1 MDAIYF
7 EKNGQ
12 KKLVAS
18 TADQG
23 RIMVDQQLDIALNE
37 AGSMEFSL
45 PITSP
50 ALSEIS
56 FLNGEVTFERSG
68 IELFRGELH
77 GNTENMLRTGSFK
90 AKGALSYLEGLQMD
104 PYEYAGSVEGYFKML
119 LNSYNS
125 RASDWRKIQPG
136 IVTVEDANDYI
147 VRSNSG
153 RVNYLKLLQEKLV
166 DRLGGYLWLRV
177 VNGVKYLDYLA
188 EINLFTGQDVRYGQ
202 NIVDIE
208 QGIEYQD
215 VYTVLIPEGKEDE
228 ETGKKLSVES
238 VNNGSPYVIN
248 QAALAVYGRRE
259 TVVSFP
265 DVTVAE
271 NLLTKTQKALAS
283 YANPVKNIRVK
294 AVDMA
299 MWTDAEC
306 FRLGQSVYTK
316 SEYHGIQDVYI
327 LSKMQIRSLQ
337 PEAEVLELGDL
348 RRTYTQIINKKV
360 NAVDDDLQ
368 ELKDRFNQ
376 QDITADSVKSITLTA
391 DTYVFKYDSTG
402 SLTGAT
408 EANLLARAQNVTIDR
423 WQYKNDSGTWV
434 DYPDTEDNSSIKG
447 NSLKVK
453 PNHPVFFGDAAHIK
467 ILSNKEDVYDTLTIT
482 KLRDGSDGDGIG
494 GLSVILGNEAQTIAC
509 DSIGAVL
516 EEVTAEIPFAG
527 YVGTT
532 QVPCE
537 CTVGTLPAGVT
548 LSRNQASASGTEG
561 QVWFRFAAGATL
573 GGKPNGTIPLTFTL
587 SERKVQ
593 KQFSWSKSCTG
604 DKGDKGDPGEK
615 GEPGTSGKTLYTWIK
630 YADTP
635 TSGMSDNPD
644 GKAYIGI
651 AYNKETQT
659 ESTNYSDYT
668 WSKTEGKQGV
678 PGEPGEDGTTTYTWI
693 KYADDATG
701 KNMSDNP
708 EGKEYIGMAY
718 NKTTQ
723 TESSNASDYTW
734 SKFRGDD
741 GVPGRT
747 YILESDVQVV
757 KKGANDVLS
766 PKSITFSAYYRDG
779 DTAARTAYA
788 GRFRIY
794 ESTTDTSTWSLKY
807 QSSSNQ
813 SSKTH
818 TISASTVKYIKCVL
832 YAAGGTTTE
841 ITSIIVNVIE
851 DAEGAVDK
859 IDKMLTQKEIFNRL
873 TNNGEAQGIYYDES
887 TGDLYINATYIV
899 SGILASIGGES
910 WINLED
916 GTFQL
921 KNGLL
926 DSVNILGSIN
936 IKSVYGLVFE
946 LISAY
951 QSAGSSPLLVLIDPD
966 QVIDGGLWFKNIE
979 TFFENEVDFS
989 GNTYFSNLAT
999 HTSPVIPKAGSY
1011 VHTAK
1016 GTSGSTGYVKAARIK
1031 ITATYRNTPIILH
1044 VLQRGAPETILS
1056 IWFKN
1061 EGSTDPALQAFTHE
1075 GLYPAY
1081 LVKSST
1087 STWDLYIKKTEAY
1100 DSICISQYYI
1110 SPHQADG
1117 LTVTWTDTHASSLP
1131 SGYVTSA
1138 VYSPGDSGWITIR
1151 SFLNSFAQASTS
1163 WTSTCKYRKIGNRV
1177 QVKGCVKS
1185 PSSWGG
1191 GYTAVFQLPSGY
1203 RPASRKYA
1211 LSPVSGSRIARIYAD
1226 TTGNIYVEWV
1236 KAIADAAAVS
1246 GSLDWIQIDI
1256 DFLVD

>member
-18 TADQG
+18 NADQE

-90 AKGALSYLEGLQMD
+90 TKGALSYLEGLQMD

-153 RVNYLKLLQEKLV
+153 RVNYLKLLREKLV

-188 EINLFTGQDVRYGQ
+188 EINLFTGQDVRYGK

-423 WQYKNDSGTWV
+423 WQYKTDSGTWV
-434 DYPDTEDNSSIKG
+434 DYPR
-447 NSLKVK
+447 
-453 PNHPVFFGDAAHIK
+453 
-467 ILSNKEDVYDTLTIT
+467 Y
-482 KLRDGSDGDGIG
+482 
-494 GLSVILGNEAQTIAC
+494 
-509 DSIGAVL
+509 
-516 EEVTAEIPFAG
+516 
-527 YVGTT
+527 
-532 QVPCE
+532 
-537 CTVGTLPAGVT
+537 
-548 LSRNQASASGTEG
+548 
-561 QVWFRFAAGATL
+561 
-573 GGKPNGTIPLTFTL
+573 
-587 SERKVQ
+587 
-593 KQFSWSKSCTG
+593 
-604 DKGDKGDPGEK
+604 
-615 GEPGTSGKTLYTWIK
+615 
-630 YADTP
+630 
-635 TSGMSDNPD
+635 
-644 GKAYIGI
+644 
-651 AYNKETQT
+651 
-659 ESTNYSDYT
+659 
-668 WSKTEGKQGV
+668 
-678 PGEPGEDGTTTYTWI
+678 
-693 KYADDATG
+693 
-701 KNMSDNP
+701 
-708 EGKEYIGMAY
+708 
-718 NKTTQ
+718 
-723 TESSNASDYTW
+723 
-734 SKFRGDD
+734 RG
-741 GVPGRT
+741 
-747 YILESDVQVV
+747 
-757 KKGANDVLS
+757 
-766 PKSITFSAYYRDG
+766 
-779 DTAARTAYA
+779 
-788 GRFRIY
+788 
-794 ESTTDTSTWSLKY
+794 
-807 QSSSNQ
+807 
-813 SSKTH
+813 
-818 TISASTVKYIKCVL
+818 
-832 YAAGGTTTE
+832 
-841 ITSIIVNVIE
+841 
-851 DAEGAVDK
+851 
-859 IDKMLTQKEIFNRL
+859 
-873 TNNGEAQGIYYDES
+873 
-887 TGDLYINATYIV
+887 
-899 SGILASIGGES
+899 
-910 WINLED
+910 
-916 GTFQL
+916 
-921 KNGLL
+921 
-926 DSVNILGSIN
+926 
-936 IKSVYGLVFE
+936 
-946 LISAY
+946 
-951 QSAGSSPLLVLIDPD
+951 
-966 QVIDGGLWFKNIE
+966 
-979 TFFENEVDFS
+979 
-989 GNTYFSNLAT
+989 
-999 HTSPVIPKAGSY
+999 
-1011 VHTAK
+1011 
-1016 GTSGSTGYVKAARIK
+1016 
-1031 ITATYRNTPIILH
+1031 
-1044 VLQRGAPETILS
+1044 
-1056 IWFKN
+1056 
-1061 EGSTDPALQAFTHE
+1061 
-1075 GLYPAY
+1075 
-1081 LVKSST
+1081 
-1087 STWDLYIKKTEAY
+1087 
-1100 DSICISQYYI
+1100 
-1110 SPHQADG
+1110 
-1117 LTVTWTDTHASSLP
+1117 
-1131 SGYVTSA
+1131 
-1138 VYSPGDSGWITIR
+1138 
-1151 SFLNSFAQASTS
+1151 
-1163 WTSTCKYRKIGNRV
+1163 
-1177 QVKGCVKS
+1177 
-1185 PSSWGG
+1185 
-1191 GYTAVFQLPSGY
+1191 
-1203 RPASRKYA
+1203 
-1211 LSPVSGSRIARIYAD
+1211 
-1226 TTGNIYVEWV
+1226 
-1236 KAIADAAAVS
+1236 
-1246 GSLDWIQIDI
+1246 
-1256 DFLVD
+1256 